1 MKLLFFFIGEGVGK
15 LLKLLLA
22 ILVLIEVTKSMLSNF
37 SFHLP

>member
-1 MKLLFFFIGEGVGK
+1 
-15 LLKLLLA
+15 LLLA